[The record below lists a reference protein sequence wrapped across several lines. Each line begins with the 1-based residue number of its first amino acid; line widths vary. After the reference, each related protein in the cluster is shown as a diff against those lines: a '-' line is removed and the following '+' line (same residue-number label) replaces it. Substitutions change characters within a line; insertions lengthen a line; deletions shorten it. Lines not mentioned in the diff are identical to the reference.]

1 MLQEEPEDEED
12 WEEEEWDEDWD
23 IGDLTDEDTDDDA
36 DELPESV
43 CLSTARN
50 KKTTPQSLAPTPRMR
65 ISTVEITVQA
75 TASCRWWT
83 LALLFYFMPPKLWTQ
98 IAAESNC
105 YDKQSIPLRSRSIR
119 SQQRRNDG
127 EVEEL
132 RMQRY
137 SIQGCY
143 KSRKYYKTLFLG
155 MLDMALV
162 NAFIVF
168 RHHRNLLAIDSP
180 EAYATIEEAT
190 CAQERTATSPVR
202 QASAATTPVRRDD
215 GHRLEENPDTVDSD
229 QGLKR
234 RQRSC
239 KVCALCKM
247 QQRKYTKYFC
257 PEFST
262 GNRRTYLCNVV
273 REGKEKTCYQIWHD
287 DWDSGNTILRYLLQE
302 HKIRNRPP
310 PSRPGKKR
318 RRRAVPSEAEE
329 AMSDAAH
336 SAGNEEEGM
345 ADDEA

>member
-1 MLQEEPEDEED
+1 GGV
-12 WEEEEWDEDWD
+12 D
-23 IGDLTDEDTDDDA
+23 IHD
-36 DELPESV
+36 
-43 CLSTARN
+43 
-50 KKTTPQSLAPTPRMR
+50 Q
-65 ISTVEITVQA
+65 
-75 TASCRWWT
+75 
-83 LALLFYFMPPKLWTQ
+83 
-98 IAAESNC
+98 
-105 YDKQSIPLRSRSIR
+105 
-119 SQQRRNDG
+119 
-127 EVEEL
+127 L

-155 MLDMALV
+155 LLDMALV

-168 RHHRNLLAIDSP
+168 RHHRNVNNQRPAKHFAFFETLMEQLLAIDSP

-190 CAQERTATSPVR
+190 CAQERTAASPVR

-239 KVCALCKM
+239 KVCALYKM
-247 QQRKYTKYFC
+247 QPRKYTKYFC
-257 PEFST
+257 PECST

-287 DWDSGNTILRYLLQE
+287 DWDSGNTILRHLLQE

-318 RRRAVPSEAEE
+318 RRRAAPSEAEE

-336 SAGNEEEGM
+336 CAGNEEEGM

>member
-1 MLQEEPEDEED
+1 MPVV
-12 WEEEEWDEDWD
+12 
-23 IGDLTDEDTDDDA
+23 DD
-36 DELPESV
+36 P
-43 CLSTARN
+43 
-50 KKTTPQSLAPTPRMR
+50 
-65 ISTVEITVQA
+65 
-75 TASCRWWT
+75 

-105 YDKQSIPLRSRSIR
+105 YHKQSIPLRSRSIR

-143 KSRKYYKTLFLG
+143 NSRKYYKTLFLG

-168 RHHRNLLAIDSP
+168 RHHRNVNNQRPAKHFAFFETLMEQLLAIDSP
-180 EAYATIEEAT
+180 EAYATIEETT
-190 CAQERTATSPVR
+190 CAQERTAASPVR

-262 GNRRTYLCNVV
+262 GNRR
-273 REGKEKTCYQIWHD
+273 EGKEKTCYQIWHD

-302 HKIRNRPP
+302 HKIRNCPP

-345 ADDEA
+345 AGDEA